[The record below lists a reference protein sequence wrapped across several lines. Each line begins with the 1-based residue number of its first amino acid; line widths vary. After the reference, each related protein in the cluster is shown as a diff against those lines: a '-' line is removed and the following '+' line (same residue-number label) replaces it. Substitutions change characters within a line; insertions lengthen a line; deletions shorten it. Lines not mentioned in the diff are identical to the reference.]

1 MVVDSAASTDA
12 GGVNGNLPHV
22 RNFSMLLP
30 FLHDTSSFSDRQV
43 QIANAGTTNAP
54 TSTEGHEPT
63 PCRPNADTTD
73 HTEAKKGD
81 KSVDK

>member
-1 MVVDSAASTDA
+1 MVVDSSSTDA

-22 RNFSMLLP
+22 GNSSMLLS

-54 TSTEGHEPT
+54 TPAEGHEPT
-63 PCRPNADTTD
+63 PSRPNPDTADNTKS
-73 HTEAKKGD
+73 KKGD
-81 KSVDK
+81 KPAED